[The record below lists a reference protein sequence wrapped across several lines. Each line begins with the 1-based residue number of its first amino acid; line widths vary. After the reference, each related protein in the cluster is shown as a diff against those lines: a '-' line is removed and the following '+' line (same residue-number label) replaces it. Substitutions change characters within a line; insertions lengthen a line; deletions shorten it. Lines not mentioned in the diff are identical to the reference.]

1 MTTVQCP
8 QCFELAT
15 YSKKRSQFY
24 CSECEFAFDPPVP
37 QIEPQTIFFSYAHK
51 SEHSEDYDVSEELVW
66 LIKEE
71 LEKDGHKIWI
81 DHEGITAG
89 AQWRERITSAIL
101 GHTHFLSFLSKRSV
115 RDPGVCLNEIAIALG
130 NGRQIQT
137 LLTESEE
144 AVRQPLT
151 ISHLQWH
158 QFVGWKAIKEGQ
170 KTGPKCETWDDWFG
184 ERMALI
190 RENLSDAHHQKV
202 AGDLQRLK
210 EILEPRTFEADIVKS
225 IEGFYGRQWLF
236 EACEQWLNTSTKRL
250 FWLKGSPGIGKSS
263 FAAKLVHISNSAIVG
278 FFKCEFQG
286 SKSPEESAGECIRT
300 LAYQLAA
307 RLPDYRM
314 KLLYQQLI
322 DKVKISKKTADD
334 LFTYLITE
342 PLNISGKIPE
352 ATRLALVID
361 ALDEAGR
368 NDGTN
373 SLADLIYKHA
383 DKLPPWLGI
392 IVTSRPEPYLE
403 QQLGKFES
411 TPIEGDTE
419 KNLKDLRDYLNERLD
434 PSIENPRR
442 GTIIEQV
449 IEKSGGTFL
458 YLKFIEKDKTLDFAK
473 PETLPKGIDD
483 VFMRDF
489 KRYFPNPKEYGQE
502 TEPFLRL
509 MAAAPGPLSI
519 NLAKD
524 LLVWTSRD
532 ITTKVTQ
539 PLGSLLQEKNGG
551 LVFFHKSIL
560 DWLQDPKRSGLYQVD
575 DSGAKELGN
584 FLWKEFEKGDPS
596 QWQSQVL
603 EWLPRLLP
611 STEYW
616 SDRESLSRFALVLGK
631 NFKYTNTLMLREKIL
646 ELTSIKFGEISIEAV
661 RDRKELALA
670 YRFNAYFGEAENAY
684 KLALKACN
692 ELEVFDEIERAKS
705 LDSLGGFYLF
715 MDNFPE
721 AEKFLLEAYE
731 AKSSSLGTENAST
744 AKTLSNLGILYQHIG
759 MYSESEKYHLL
770 ALEIKLRCKVDDGD
784 LARSYNGL
792 GTVAYRQGDLP
803 KAEEYFIKAILL
815 GESAGSLE
823 GVAGRLINLG
833 TTQKNNGKMEAAGL
847 SLDRA
852 LNIYLDIYGNKHPTF
867 AIALKHKAVYLL
879 DIQKLEESKI
889 AFEQSIEILNKFYGS
904 THPQF
909 ANALNDFSLLLI
921 KMELFELAR
930 KYLHIVYEIYLNIY
944 GSQHRLIAVT
954 LHNFGYVNYKDG
966 KYDEALKY
974 LTDSYRLKKKL
985 LGNFHHEMSEIL
997 NALAYCYSKKENHHT
1012 AVKYAYKNYIL
1023 ARRKSD
1029 QNPALQIEALLTAGE
1044 IFQNASLHEN
1054 SRHTYKFASD
1064 ECSRLGISSGELYG
1078 RVMKVHNDLPESSNN
1093 YLT

>member
-1 MTTVQCP
+1 MNTTPCP

-15 YSKKRSQFY
+15 FSKKRNQFY
-24 CSECEFAFDPPVP
+24 CSECEFAFDPPDS
-37 QIEPQTIFFSYAHK
+37 QIESQTIFLSYAHK
-51 SEHSEDYDVSEELVW
+51 SERAEDYDVSEELVW
-66 LIKEE
+66 LIKDE
-71 LEKDGHKIWI
+71 LEKDGHKVWI

-101 GHTHFLSFLSKRSV
+101 SHTHFLSFLSKRSV

-130 NGRQIQT
+130 SGRQIQT

-158 QFVGWKAIKEGQ
+158 QFVDWKAIKEGQ

-184 ERMALI
+184 ERMSLI
-190 RENLSDAHHQKV
+190 RENLSDIHHQKV

-210 EILEPRTFEADIVKS
+210 EILEPRTFEADIIKS

-236 EACEQWLNTSTKRL
+236 EACEQWLNTSTNRL

-263 FAAKLVHISNSAIVG
+263 FAAKLVHQSNSAIVG

-286 SKSPEESAGECIRT
+286 SKSLEESASECIRT

-314 KLLYQQLI
+314 KLLYQQLV
-322 DKVKISKKTADD
+322 DKDKIGKKTADD

-342 PLNISGKIPE
+342 PLNASGKIPE

-373 SLADLIYKHA
+373 ALADLIYKHA

-411 TPIEGDTE
+411 TPIEGGTE
-419 KNLKDLRDYLNERLD
+419 QNLQDLRDYLNERLD
-434 PSIENPRR
+434 PSIEKPQRT
-442 GTIIEQV
+442 TIIDQV

-458 YLKFIEKDKTLDFAK
+458 YLKLIEKDKTLDFAK
-473 PETLPKGIDD
+473 PETLPTGIDD

-489 KRYFPNPKEYGQE
+489 KRYFPNPKEYE
-502 TEPFLRL
+502 KEAEPFLRL
-509 MAAAPGPLSI
+509 MAAAPGPLPAD
-519 NLAKD
+519 LAKD
-524 LLVWTSRD
+524 LLAWTSRD

-551 LVFFHKSIL
+551 LVFFHKSIS
-560 DWLQDPKRSGLYQVD
+560 DWLQDRKRSGLYQVE

-584 FLWKEFEKGDPS
+584 FLWKDFEKGDQS

-611 STEYW
+611 GTEYW
-616 SDRESLSRFALVLGK
+616 SDRESLSRFALILGK
-631 NFKYTNTLMLREKIL
+631 KFKYTDALMLRKRIL
-646 ELTSIKFGEISIEAV
+646 ELTSIKFGEMSIEVV

-670 YRFNAYFGEAENAY
+670 YRFNAYFSEAENAY

-692 ELEVFDEIERAKS
+692 ELELFDEVERAKS

-715 MDNFPE
+715 MDNYPE

-731 AKSSSLGTENAST
+731 AKCRSLGTENAST
-744 AKTLSNLGILYQHIG
+744 AKTLSNLGILYQDLG
-759 MYSESEKYHLL
+759 MYSKSEKYHLL
-770 ALEIKLRCKVDDGD
+770 ALEIKLKCKVGDGD
-784 LARSYNGL
+784 LANSYNGL

-803 KAEEYFIKAILL
+803 KAEEYFIKAISL
-815 GESAGSLE
+815 GESAGTLE
-823 GVAGRLINLG
+823 RVAGRLINLG
-833 TTQKNNGKMEAAGL
+833 TTQKRNGRMEAAGI
-847 SLDRA
+847 SFDRA

-867 AIALKHKAVYLL
+867 AVALKHKALYLS
-879 DIQKLEESKI
+879 DIGKLEESKI
-889 AFEQSIEILNKFYGS
+889 AFEQSIEILNTFYGN
-904 THPQF
+904 THPTF
-909 ANALNDFSLLLI
+909 ANALSDFSLLLI
-921 KMELFELAR
+921 KMKSFELAH
-930 KYLHIVYEIYLNIY
+930 KYLYIVHEIYQNIY
-944 GSQHRLIAVT
+944 GFQHRLIAVT
-954 LHNFGYVNYKDG
+954 LHNFGYVNYEDK

-985 LGNFHHEMSEIL
+985 LGNFHHEISSTL
-997 NALAYCYSKKENHHT
+997 NALAYCYSKKENYHK
-1012 AVKYAYKNYIL
+1012 AIKFAYKNYIL
-1023 ARRKSD
+1023 AKRKSD
-1029 QNPALQIEALLTAGE
+1029 QNPSLLIEALLTVGD
-1044 IFQNASLHEN
+1044 IFQNASLHEDAK
-1054 SRHTYKFASD
+1054 HTYKFASD
-1064 ECSRLGISSGELYG
+1064 ECSRLGISSGDLYG
-1078 RVMKVHNDLPESSNN
+1078 RVIKARNSVPESSNS
-1093 YLT
+1093 